1 MKHRGQQTVRI
12 TSLCRAMALG
22 LAALAPGGCSAPATP
37 PQVHVSAAP
46 VPLPLPPV
54 PWRDAGSVPNV
65 TGIERWTDTGRD
77 RAIVAQWTAPRDGA
91 RALLLILPGLAQGT
105 SAPPA
110 LVDTLVEAG
119 FAVLTV
125 GHPGN
130 DAAVW
135 QSPEAR
141 RADFKLAARR
151 MYSATEVTDRADDV
165 RFVLDGLARQPPS
178 WLPADAKQRIGI
190 IGIGL
195 GAQTVQLLLGE
206 KMARD
211 SAAVGERRIAA
222 AVLIAPYVG
231 FEGPAMHQRYGG
243 ISTPVLIAYGQTE
256 TDPNGLGMT
265 AQQRRAM
272 VDALTGARVVEVRLP
287 AAALTSMQALVFA
300 APSTT
305 EPRALPPIIN
315 QENPTPGGRPQKGG
329 PTVTMQSAGGTDA
342 MLGAPRQGAAGARN
356 EQLARVALIF
366 SVSAFF
372 ESELLR
378 SADARDWLEGP
389 HPGPVQ
395 WAVLPAG
402 RVERPAATR

>member
-1 MKHRGQQTVRI
+1 MV
-12 TSLCRAMALG
+12 LG
-22 LAALAPGGCSAPATP
+22 LTALVLGACSAPTAPP
-37 PQVHVSAAP
+37 PQAHVSA
-46 VPLPLPPV
+46 VPAPLPPV
-54 PWRDAGSVPNV
+54 PWRDSGSVPNI
-65 TGIERWTDTGRD
+65 TGIERWTDSGRD

-110 LVDTLVEAG
+110 LVDTLVDAG

-151 MYSATEVTDRADDV
+151 MYATTEVTDRADDV
-165 RFVLDGLARQPPS
+165 RFVLDSMARQPPS

-243 ISTPVLIAYGQTE
+243 ISTPLLIAYGQTE

-287 AAALTSMQALVFA
+287 AAALTSMQALWVG

-305 EPRALPPIIN
+305 EPRALPPIIK
-315 QENPTPGGRPQKGG
+315 QENPTQGGRPQKGG
-329 PTVTMQSAGGTDA
+329 PTVTMQSAGAGGPDA
-342 MLGAPRQGAAGARN
+342 MFGAPGQGAAGARN

-402 RVERPAATR
+402 RIERPGASR